1 MINYI
6 LLFFCDVVLGREF
19 QSRHLKVTFE
29 YGDQLPEFV
38 VKSSG
43 TYFALE
49 AVNITELALFS
60 AISTK
65 SKATKSRSFNKEDS
79 VFMAM
84 EIGKLQEDG
93 ITEHSMSPCRAQI
106 VVVKNET
113 NKQTNRKTKTKKRLC
128 VDYSQTMNIYIELDA
143 FS

>member
-1 MINYI
+1 M
-6 LLFFCDVVLGREF
+6 
-19 QSRHLKVTFE
+19 
-29 YGDQLPEFV
+29 
-38 VKSSG
+38 KSSG

-49 AVNITELALFS
+49 AVNITELTLFS

-113 NKQTNRKTKTKKRLC
+113 NKQTNRKTKTKK
-128 VDYSQTMNIYIELDA
+128 DYVWTILKP
-143 FS
+143 